1 MVMKQGM
8 RETLTSP
15 ITHFFVDELK
25 LYVGTTNNLKKLLD
39 IVTTFSEDIGMKF
52 GVDVSALRLMQENKQ
67 TAKYPLKLTTLSNL

>member
-39 IVTTFSEDIGMKF
+39 IVTTFLKDIGMKF

-67 TAKYPLKLTTLSNL
+67 TAKYPLKLTLSNL

>member
-8 RETLTSP
+8 RETVTSP

-52 GVDVSALRLMQENKQ
+52 GVDVSA
-67 TAKYPLKLTTLSNL
+67 